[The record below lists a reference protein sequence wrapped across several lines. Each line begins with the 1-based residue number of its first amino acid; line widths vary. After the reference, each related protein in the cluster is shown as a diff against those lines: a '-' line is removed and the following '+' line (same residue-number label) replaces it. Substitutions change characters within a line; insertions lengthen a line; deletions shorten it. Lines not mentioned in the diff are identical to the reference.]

1 MMIDVRA
8 LFERQKS
15 YPNPDARDAFE
26 RLVGLDEH
34 KEKLRKILALLVYR
48 SGLTAWSERH
58 HPGTS
63 HILDAVLRRPPLVIL
78 AGDVGSG
85 KTALAESIGDAVARD
100 ANIEVTLLPL
110 SLAARG
116 QGRIGEMTQ
125 LISAAFDHTVKEAT
139 SLISGNDVRGA
150 VILLV
155 DEADALAQSRATAE
169 MHHEDVSGV
178 NAFIRGIDRLST
190 GRLPAAVI
198 MCTNRYDALD
208 PAVKRR
214 AAEIL
219 TFTRPGEEQRRLLLG
234 RIFAQLNFQP
244 HEIEAM
250 VSATGPR
257 NGHPGFTYSDLVQ
270 RLIPAI
276 VLDAYPERPIKPA
289 RAVELAQQMQ
299 PTAPFQAAES
309 RRM

>member
-1 MMIDVRA
+1 
-8 LFERQKS
+8 
-15 YPNPDARDAFE
+15 
-26 RLVGLDEH
+26 
-34 KEKLRKILALLVYR
+34 
-48 SGLTAWSERH
+48 
-58 HPGTS
+58 
-63 HILDAVLRRPPLVIL
+63 
-78 AGDVGSG
+78 
-85 KTALAESIGDAVARD
+85 
-100 ANIEVTLLPL
+100 
-110 SLAARG
+110 
-116 QGRIGEMTQ
+116 
-125 LISAAFDHTVKEAT
+125 
-139 SLISGNDVRGA
+139 
-150 VILLV
+150 
-155 DEADALAQSRATAE
+155 
-169 MHHEDVSGV
+169 
-178 NAFIRGIDRLST
+178 
-190 GRLPAAVI
+190 

>member
-1 MMIDVRA
+1 
-8 LFERQKS
+8 
-15 YPNPDARDAFE
+15 
-26 RLVGLDEH
+26 
-34 KEKLRKILALLVYR
+34 
-48 SGLTAWSERH
+48 
-58 HPGTS
+58 
-63 HILDAVLRRPPLVIL
+63 
-78 AGDVGSG
+78 
-85 KTALAESIGDAVARD
+85 
-100 ANIEVTLLPL
+100 
-110 SLAARG
+110 
-116 QGRIGEMTQ
+116 MTQ

-139 SLISGNDVRGA
+139 SLISGSDVRGA

-257 NGHPGFTYSDLVQ
+257 NGYPGFTYSDLVQ